1 MERITLLQYLT
12 ALQGALR
19 SIVFLCALLLII
31 LCVNRQSHIP
41 AFKYFL
47 HFVIAMGVW
56 GFFGSI
62 FFIYPEDNLLPYIS

>member
-31 LCVNRQSHIP
+31 LCANRHSHIP

-47 HFVIAMGVW
+47 QLEIT
-56 GFFGSI
+56 
-62 FFIYPEDNLLPYIS
+62 